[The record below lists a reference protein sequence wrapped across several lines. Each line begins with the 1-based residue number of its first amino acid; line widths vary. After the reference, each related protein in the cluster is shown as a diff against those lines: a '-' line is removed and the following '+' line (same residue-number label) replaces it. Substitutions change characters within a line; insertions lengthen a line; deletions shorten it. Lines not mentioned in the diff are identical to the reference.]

1 MTNFFS
7 NFKQLKKSSNKGL
20 IKAIIV
26 IIIAL
31 IVLGY
36 FGFNVEDIINSST
49 VQANLHSAW
58 NFVVMIWDKFL
69 SVPFTYIWDKIIV
82 GILWKV
88 IESAVSTAAASIN

>member
-1 MTNFFS
+1 M
-7 NFKQLKKSSNKGL
+7 FKFLAQNKDLKRTHNKGL
-20 IKAIIV
+20 IKALIV

-36 FGFNVEDIINSST
+36 FGFDVRDILNGAT
-49 VQANLHSAW
+49 VQSNLHAAW
-58 NFVVMIWDKFL
+58 EFVVMIWDKFL
-69 SVPFTYIWDKIIV
+69 SVPFTYIWDKIVV